1 MALKFFWFSAFVQTT
16 LLGIGVLPPPTAG
29 PYIFSGLYGTGAG
42 LTTNGR
48 ESFVV
53 QYIIGYLVFIN
64 VGPNLFFAPAGKGVY
79 FDQTVV
85 FIPFYQGNVFACN
98 GLSRPKTANPGIQF
112 GKGTLQGFY
121 FPQVTA
127 KLPVFHTLVK
137 EVDALFIYHFFD
149 LLMLGKKHLDFCFV
163 FARSTVNQV
172 VGLRKESSRI
182 QRKDAGFGI
191 YLHQHVGQHLVFGT
205 QTGRQGYF
213 IAKFLEDLGQYFL
226 RTRPL

>member
-1 MALKFFWFSAFVQTT
+1 MQTT

-42 LTTNGR
+42 LTANGR
-48 ESFVV
+48 EAFVV
-53 QYIIGYLVFIN
+53 QYIIGHLVFVN

-127 KLPVFHTLVK
+127 KLPV
-137 EVDALFIYHFFD
+137 
-149 LLMLGKKHLDFCFV
+149 LLSPAENRTPAACLCQTGCL
-163 FARSTVNQV
+163 
-172 VGLRKESSRI
+172 GLRSS
-182 QRKDAGFGI
+182 GG
-191 YLHQHVGQHLVFGT
+191 
-205 QTGRQGYF
+205 TGRYTQRHCPGRM
-213 IAKFLEDLGQYFL
+213 G
-226 RTRPL
+226 